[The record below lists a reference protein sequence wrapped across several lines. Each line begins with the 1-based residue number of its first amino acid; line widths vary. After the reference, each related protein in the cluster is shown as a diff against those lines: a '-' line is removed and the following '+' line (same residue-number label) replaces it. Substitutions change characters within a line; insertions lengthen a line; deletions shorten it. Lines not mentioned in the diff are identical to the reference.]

1 MKTEFEITD
10 SILIA
15 ELSGEIDHHEA
26 ADIRNDIDS
35 TFAAFGSRHLIM
47 DFSGVSFVDS
57 SGIGVIMGRY
67 KKVAENGGKTV
78 ICGCSEYL
86 RSILYMAGIFTI
98 VKEAKRKEDAIEMIK
113 DFDSENGEDTEERE
127 AE

>member
-15 ELSGEIDHHEA
+15 ELAGEIDHHEA

-67 KKVAENGGKTV
+67 KKVAENGGMTV

-98 VKEAKRKEDAIEMIK
+98 VKEAESKEAAIEMIK
-113 DFDSENGEDTEERE
+113 DFDSESGVDTEERE

>member
-1 MKTEFEITD
+1 MRHIPAIVTERQHVVIGH
-10 SILIA
+10 IVA
-15 ELSGEIDHHEA
+15 GVA
-26 ADIRNDIDS
+26 AHVLPAHAPRAKKHI
-35 TFAAFGSRHLIM
+35 IM

-67 KKVAENGGKTV
+67 KKTAENGGITA

-98 VKEAKRKEDAIEMIK
+98 VKEAKNKEDAVKLVKRLEAAE
-113 DFDSENGEDTEERE
+113 SGEIFQEEKE

>member
-15 ELSGEIDHHEA
+15 KLSGEIDHHEA
-26 ADIRNDIDS
+26 AEIRNDIDS
-35 TFAAFGSRHLIM
+35 TFAVFGSRHMIM

-67 KKVAENGGKTV
+67 RKVAENGGITV

-86 RSILYMAGIFTI
+86 RSILFMVGIFTI
-98 VKEAKRKEDAIEMIK
+98 VKEAANKECE
-113 DFDSENGEDTEERE
+113 ENGEVE
-127 AE
+127 

>member
-57 SGIGVIMGRY
+57 SGIAVIMGRY
-67 KKVAENGGKTV
+67 KKVAESGGMTV
-78 ICGCSEYL
+78 VCGCSEYL

-98 VKEAKRKEDAIEMIK
+98 VKEAESKSGAIEIIK
-113 DFDSENGEDTEERE
+113 EFDSENGEDAEERE